1 MGTTKE
7 HFKTGSEEG
16 EGSNVYIMQTFLYTI
31 KTNKK
36 RKREN
41 ENERKQETS
50 KYELYVLYC
59 TVFMFSV
66 SKKFK

>member
-1 MGTTKE
+1 MKTKE
-7 HFKTGSEEG
+7 
-16 EGSNVYIMQTFLYTI
+16 
-31 KTNKK
+31 
-36 RKREN
+36 
-41 ENERKQETS
+41 KQETS